1 MSQARPEPSGPLRPV
16 GGNRRPLSRR
26 RRPSGGGVPSEGA
39 VPSEASSGG
48 RVTPLVPVRPA
59 PPPARSPRRRPE
71 RRAGL
76 LGLPLLPFAAGIAL
90 GYGLATPL
98 PQRLAASL
106 GPTLQGL
113 LHSPGH
119 LAPLLDPFGVG
130 NRHILVIGT
139 DAVGANTD
147 VILAIRVKDGRTA
160 ITQVPRDTYVET
172 DDLGVV
178 KANSLYAYGGMQRAR
193 SELSGLLGTPLDR
206 HLRVNLAAVTKVAD
220 ALGGVEIDVPKRMY
234 YTDSHQDLTIDL
246 YPGRQVLRG
255 RDLEGY
261 LRFRH
266 DAMGDI
272 GRMERQREVLNKV
285 FSRLT
290 QPSTLV
296 QLPALLK
303 IAGEDIE
310 TDLSPLEFTRLV
322 TAMTR
327 TNLSTS
333 LLPGRAYWSNDLSYW
348 MPLSNSHYNSHDGEQ
363 DPPY

>member
-1 MSQARPEPSGPLRPV
+1 MATFALGLGLGFLLGQHPQLPLA
-16 GGNRRPLSRR
+16 
-26 RRPSGGGVPSEGA
+26 A
-39 VPSEASSGG
+39 VLAAAQRLPGQFD
-48 RVTPLVPVRPA
+48 
-59 PPPARSPRRRPE
+59 
-71 RRAGL
+71 GL
-76 LGLPLLPFAAGIAL
+76 LGLNRKPVLIL
-90 GYGLATPL
+90 G
-98 PQRLAASL
+98 S
-106 GPTLQGL
+106 
-113 LHSPGH
+113 
-119 LAPLLDPFGVG
+119 DVVG
-130 NRHILVIGT
+130 G
-139 DAVGANTD
+139 NTD
-147 VILAIRVKDGRTA
+147 VMFALQIQKGITT

-178 KANSLYAYGGMQRAR
+178 TANSLYAYGGMQRAR

-333 LLPGRAYWSNDLSYW
+333 LLPMVRQTLRQHGLLARAHLFQHWYLDVL
-348 MPLSNSHYNSHDGEQ
+348 PLTASKAEAIRYVALRWNLPLTSVLVGASQQGDGELLGGLPLAVVPDDH
-363 DPPY
+363 DPAMETLRGQRRGYFAPRPQAWGLIDGLEHHRFLQRR